1 MFSCPS
7 CGGKIIFDIDR
18 QKPVCEYCSTA
29 FNVEDLGPGIT
40 QNVTTYETSVYV
52 CKNCGTEV
60 TSPDNQ
66 VVSFCSFCGSESI
79 LEERTASIHSPETI
93 LPFRVSKKE
102 MHQKYADAL
111 KGVRYLPKDFKDPKR
126 IDSMRGIYMPY
137 WAIAADFQPR
147 LDFKVT
153 SVTSLPSNYERV
165 NDYTGSFSCRT
176 KTRFLTDASS
186 ALDDTVAAQIEPFSE
201 EDAVPFHPA
210 YLAGFYADKADV
222 PPEKYMAQVNEK
234 ARKDAVRAIKAACP
248 DKEADIR
255 ILPTVRDE
263 KSPLIIMPEDREDY
277 EASLVPASLRDY
289 HEALM
294 PVWFLTHR
302 SKKRVSY
309 TIANGANGKFYTDLP
324 VDQPKFWLVTAGI
337 AAVLFALLSLIF
349 FLRPQTALVL
359 SIFVVALTMQAFR
372 SELVEF
378 VIHETHLLDLG
389 ATQTSP
395 DALQK
400 TRKKIRERKSNKTA
414 AVVMTWVFIGF
425 FGFLFLIP
433 DAWGFSAFAFCTYS
447 VIVGAF
453 QLHAIIKDTRK
464 LHSTLLMIVGIAAY
478 VTIIAGIVLLIV
490 KPVSDLWFYGGCL
503 FCLLGALALSAMMI
517 HCYNLKA
524 SRPLPQYFR
533 REGGLN
539 DAQ

>member
-1 MFSCPS
+1 
-7 CGGKIIFDIDR
+7 
-18 QKPVCEYCSTA
+18 
-29 FNVEDLGPGIT
+29 
-40 QNVTTYETSVYV
+40 
-52 CKNCGTEV
+52 
-60 TSPDNQ
+60 
-66 VVSFCSFCGSESI
+66 
-79 LEERTASIHSPETI
+79 
-93 LPFRVSKKE
+93 
-102 MHQKYADAL
+102 
-111 KGVRYLPKDFKDPKR
+111 
-126 IDSMRGIYMPY
+126 
-137 WAIAADFQPR
+137 
-147 LDFKVT
+147 
-153 SVTSLPSNYERV
+153 
-165 NDYTGSFSCRT
+165 
-176 KTRFLTDASS
+176 
-186 ALDDTVAAQIEPFSE
+186 
-201 EDAVPFHPA
+201 
-210 YLAGFYADKADV
+210 
-222 PPEKYMAQVNEK
+222 
-234 ARKDAVRAIKAACP
+234 
-248 DKEADIR
+248 
-255 ILPTVRDE
+255 
-263 KSPLIIMPEDREDY
+263 
-277 EASLVPASLRDY
+277 
-289 HEALM
+289 
-294 PVWFLTHR
+294 
-302 SKKRVSY
+302 KRVSY

-372 SELVEF
+372 SELAEF

-433 DAWGFSAFAFCTYS
+433 DAWGFSAFAFCAYS

-453 QLHAIIKDTRK
+453 QLYAIIMDTRK

-478 VTIIAGIVLLIV
+478 VTIIAGIVLLIAN
-490 KPVSDLWFYGGCL
+490 PVNDLWFYGGCL

-517 HCYNLKA
+517 RCYNLKA